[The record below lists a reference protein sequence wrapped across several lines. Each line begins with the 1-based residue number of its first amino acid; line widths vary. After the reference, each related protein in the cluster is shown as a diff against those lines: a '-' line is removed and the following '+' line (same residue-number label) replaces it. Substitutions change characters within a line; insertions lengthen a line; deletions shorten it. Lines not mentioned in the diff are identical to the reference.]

1 MVKHPFIKLIYTHAI
16 ILIRRVPLVEHER
29 LTLPEQ
35 LSSPC
40 FSVAQLFIICVVLYA
55 SLFVLFDLTIAL
67 SVLLQFTDS
76 YYPFGI
82 YLKNL
87 RTVYN

>member
-1 MVKHPFIKLIYTHAI
+1 MIKLPFIKLIYTHI
-16 ILIRRVPLVEHER
+16 IRVTRRVPLVGHER

-55 SLFVLFDLTIAL
+55 SLFVLFDLAIVL

-76 YYPFGI
+76 DYPFGI
-82 YLKNL
+82 YLQNL
-87 RTVYN
+87 RTIYN

>member
-1 MVKHPFIKLIYTHAI
+1 MVKHPFIKLIYTHVM
-16 ILIRRVPLVEHER
+16 ILIER

-35 LSSPC
+35 LSSPR
-40 FSVAQLFIICVVLYA
+40 FSVAQLFIICVVFYA

-82 YLKNL
+82 YL
-87 RTVYN
+87 